1 MPRARAKPSRE
12 SSAPQTHEAEAQGQD
27 QVRHQEGDAQGRGVL
42 GEGQQ
47 ALDLAPAE
55 IGDDAG
61 QDEEEGLDDDP
72 ADVLQALRQFVI
84 NDVDADGRP
93 LPDGD
98 GKGQIGDPDK
108 DIAGK
113 LFGPDG
119 GAGALDELCNDIA
132 VNDLPRDEQDDG
144 EQARH
149 HENFFKIF
157 VEPGKEPAFAL
168 HIFTHDKPRCKRK
181 RSPARGRAARR
192 RDRSGRVT
200 SGFLPE
206 AAGCRPALPW
216 RTFRRQ
222 DGSWP

>member
-61 QDEEEGLDDDP
+61 QDEEQALDDDP

-157 VEPGKEPAFAL
+157 VEPGEEPAFAL
-168 HIFTHDKPRCKRK
+168 HIFTHDEPRCKRK
-181 RSPARGRAARR
+181 RSPARGLCPRA
-192 RDRSGRVT
+192 G
-200 SGFLPE
+200 GN
-206 AAGCRPALPW
+206 G
-216 RTFRRQ
+216 
-222 DGSWP
+222 